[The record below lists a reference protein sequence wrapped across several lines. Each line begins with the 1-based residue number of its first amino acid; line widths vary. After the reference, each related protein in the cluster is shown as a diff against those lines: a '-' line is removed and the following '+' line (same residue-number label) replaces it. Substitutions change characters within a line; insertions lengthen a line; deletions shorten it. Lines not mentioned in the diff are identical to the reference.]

1 MKKKIIVALGIL
13 GFTAFM
19 AIAIIGAVIIAKA
32 NVMKSMPTPAGEGQ
46 EPLPAGEGQ
55 ELLTLEYLSE
65 KKSEDDAQSTA
76 TITFYSD
83 KTCHISGL
91 IANMYKWEYSTVWSA
106 DGGLHIVDEETVT
119 ADCVEEL
126 KALAAF
132 LKLELSYEL
141 DMQYTSS
148 SEGENIRIDF
158 KGVYEETGET
168 LMECFFVL
176 SPEDAAELGVS
187 AGK

>member
-1 MKKKIIVALGIL
+1 MKKKIIVALGIR

-32 NVMKSMPTPAGEGQ
+32 NVMKSMPT
-46 EPLPAGEGQ
+46 PAGEGQ